1 MHFHQWKRREFITL
15 LGSATAAWPRAA
27 RAQQTGRMRRI
38 GALFASL
45 DEGYLAAFAQGLAPL
60 GWSEGRN
67 VRIDTRQAGGEVS
80 RIRAYAGEL
89 ARLSPD
95 VILAH
100 GTQTSRIMQQETGT
114 IPIVFTTV
122 TDPVGSGLVA
132 NLARPGGNITGFT
145 NFEFSMGGKWLEL
158 LKEAAPTVRNVTVLF
173 NPDNA
178 AMPGQLHAIAVA
190 APSLGLQMTEAKV
203 RNRDEI
209 QRALDDLA
217 GVTNT
222 GLLVLPEFLTTVH
235 RDLIVEL
242 ATRHRVPSAYAHR
255 YFTASG
261 GLISYGVDNND
272 VYRRAASYVDR
283 ILRGERAAD
292 LPVQQPTKFELVINL
307 KTAKALGLD
316 VPPMLIARADEVIE

>member
-15 LGSATAAWPRAA
+15 LGSATAAWPLAA

-38 GALFASL
+38 GVLLFATL
-45 DEGYLAAFAQGLAPL
+45 DDRAAISPRSRRGSQPL

-67 VRIDTRQAGGEVS
+67 VRIDTRQAGGEVNNQGLRRGAGTPEPRCNPGARHADLTNHAAGDRHDPDRFHNRHRS
-80 RIRAYAGEL
+80 RRQRAGC
-89 ARLSPD
+89 
-95 VILAH
+95 H
-100 GTQTSRIMQQETGT
+100 
-114 IPIVFTTV
+114 
-122 TDPVGSGLVA
+122 
-132 NLARPGGNITGFT
+132 LARPGGNITGFT

-158 LKEAAPTVRNVTVLF
+158 LKEAAPTVRNVTV
-173 NPDNA
+173 PSIPT
-178 AMPGQLHAIAVA
+178 MQRCRPIARDRGRGTIAGVA
-190 APSLGLQMTEAKV
+190 MTEAKV

-242 ATRHRVPSAYAHR
+242 ATRHRVPSVYAHR

-272 VYRRAASYVDR
+272 VYRRAAGYVDR
-283 ILRGERAAD
+283 ILRGE
-292 LPVQQPTKFELVINL
+292 K
-307 KTAKALGLD
+307 
-316 VPPMLIARADEVIE
+316 PPIYQCSSPPNSSWSSISRPPRRSASTCRRCCSPAPMR

>member
-1 MHFHQWKRREFITL
+1 MRRREFITL
-15 LGSATAAWPRAA
+15 IGGAAAAWPLAA
-27 RAQQTGRMRRI
+27 RAQQAGRMRRI

-67 VRIDTRQAGGEVS
+67 VRIDTRQGGGEAS
-80 RIRAYAGEL
+80 RTRAYAAEL
-89 ARLSPD
+89 VRLSPD

-100 GTQTSRIMQQETGT
+100 GTETSRIVQQETGT

-145 NFEFSMGGKWLEL
+145 NFEFSMAGKWLEL
-158 LKEAAPTVRNVTVLF
+158 LKEAAPTVRNVAVLF

-178 AMPGQLHAIAVA
+178 AMPGQLHAIAIA

-209 QRALDDLA
+209 ERALDGLA
-217 GVTNT
+217 GVPNT

-235 RDLIVEL
+235 RDLIVAL
-242 ATRHRVPSAYAHR
+242 ATRHRLPSAYAHR

-261 GLISYGVDNND
+261 GLISYGVDNNA

-283 ILRGERAAD
+283 ILRGEKAAD

-307 KTAKALGLD
+307 KAARALGLE
-316 VPPMLIARADEVIE
+316 VPPLLLARADEVIE